1 MYVDDYKIVSGGGDG
16 TIRVCRPLSFVCLM
30 CTNDALSHASRTTSS
45 DSRTF
50 SLQVWDYRG
59 TSDAPLYT
67 IQAHT
72 RDIINMDVHENAFA
86 SGSLDDSLKMWLIG

>member
-1 MYVDDYKIVSGGGDG
+1 MAAASVRVPHHGPLRL
-16 TIRVCRPLSFVCLM
+16 IRVL
-30 CTNDALSHASRTTSS
+30 
-45 DSRTF
+45 

>member
-1 MYVDDYKIVSGGGDG
+1 MTTKSSQAVAMAQFGYADRFRS
-16 TIRVCRPLSFVCLM
+16 CAAP
-30 CTNDALSHASRTTSS
+30 RTTSS
-45 DSRTF
+45 DSPTF

-59 TSDAPLYT
+59 TSDTPLYT

>member
-1 MYVDDYKIVSGGGDG
+1 
-16 TIRVCRPLSFVCLM
+16 
-30 CTNDALSHASRTTSS
+30 
-45 DSRTF
+45 
-50 SLQVWDYRG
+50 VWDYRG

>member
-1 MYVDDYKIVSGGGDG
+1 MAWTTRS
-16 TIRVCRPLSFVCLM
+16 L
-30 CTNDALSHASRTTSS
+30 ASRTTVS
-45 DSRTF
+45 DSPL